1 MAVRLLKA
9 TLPQPELSLEWA
21 LALVEY
27 HRRRNEIA
35 RASHYKTWA
44 ARHEGVAFK
53 LLL

>member
-1 MAVRLLKA
+1 MAVRLLRA
-9 TLPQPELSLEWA
+9 ALPQPELSLERA

-35 RASHYKTWA
+35 RASHDKRWA
-44 ARHEGVAFK
+44 AKHEGVEYK